1 METPMSP
8 ASSSETV
15 GLLDELIEATSRD
28 SGSQRSIVQEHLES
42 ARIYLTSAMPLEYQL
57 SMSQLNQGLDNI
69 ENPALRSRLQRFVQS
84 QMTSA

>member
-28 SGSQRSIVQEHLES
+28 SGLQRSIVQEHLES